1 MKIGRIYHHI
11 CSVVGSLGVKKYYS
25 DYHSEKNGFLY
36 AWWIFLAKFLEYEF
50 ANPISSRTNLLFF
63 RKACSIII
71 LYLEKKLHSLSTL
84 LIFNQTLNGW
94 WSEGFWLK
102 INIIV
107 LLADHVDWNL
117 KSSDFGHRYWAKQ
130 QYNVESKFFFGAD
143 YTFSTYKGL

>member
-1 MKIGRIYHHI
+1 MY
-11 CSVVGSLGVKKYYS
+11 VVCRESGCEKVLYS

-50 ANPISSRTNLLFF
+50 ANPISSRTKPLISEKLALLSS
-63 RKACSIII
+63 SIVFG
-71 LYLEKKLHSLSTL
+71 KKLHSLSTL

-117 KSSDFGHRYWAKQ
+117 
-130 QYNVESKFFFGAD
+130 
-143 YTFSTYKGL
+143 